1 MATAGMGQ
9 DAGGLMEWLK
19 NLMGNSDGAQTFGAG
34 PDTAQGLDFGGAGG
48 PPDRDLGSSTGIGMN
63 IGTGQM
69 AIKGLATLGNLY
81 GSLQSSKLAKEQ
93 FKFSKDFANKNLAN
107 QTQSYNTALSDR
119 LTSRGVA
126 QGQSSAEVQAAIDK
140 NRLAR

>member
-1 MATAGMGQ
+1 MAIAGMGQ

-19 NLMGNSDGAQTFGAG
+19 NLMGNNDGAQTFGAG
-34 PDTAQGLDFGGAGG
+34 PDTAQGLNFGGADKGG
-48 PPDRDLGSSTGIGMN
+48 DLGAGTKIGMN

-69 AIKGLATLGNLY
+69 AIQGLATLGNLY
-81 GSLQSSKLAKEQ
+81 SSLQSSKLAKEQ

-126 QGQSSAEVQAAIDK
+126 TGQSSAEVQAAIDK

>member
-1 MATAGMGQ
+1 MAIAGMGQ

-19 NLMGNSDGAQTFGAG
+19 NLMGNNDGAQTFGAG
-34 PDTAQGLDFGGAGG
+34 PDTAQGLNFGGAGKG
-48 PPDRDLGSSTGIGMN
+48 GDLGAGTGLGMN

-69 AIKGLATLGNLY
+69 AIQGLATLGNLY

>member
-1 MATAGMGQ
+1 MTTANMGQ
-9 DAGGLMEWLK
+9 DPGGLMDWLK
-19 NLMGNSDGAQTFGAG
+19 NLMGNDGAQTFGAG
-34 PDTAQGLDFGGAGG
+34 PDTAQGLTFSGANGNLPGG
-48 PPDRDLGSSTGIGMN
+48 DLGASTGIGMN

-107 QTQSYNTALSDR
+107 QTQTYNTALSDR

-126 QGQSSAEVQAAIDK
+126 LGQSSAEVQTAIDK

>member
-1 MATAGMGQ
+1 MAIAGMGQ

-19 NLMGNSDGAQTFGAG
+19 NLMGNNDGAQTFGAG
-34 PDTAQGLDFGGAGG
+34 PDTAQGLDFGGASKGG
-48 PPDRDLGSSTGIGMN
+48 DLGEGTPIAMN

>member
-1 MATAGMGQ
+1 MAIAGMGQ

-19 NLMGNSDGAQTFGAG
+19 NLMGNNDGAQTFGAG
-34 PDTAQGLDFGGAGG
+34 PDTAQGLTFGGADKGG
-48 PPDRDLGSSTGIGMN
+48 DLGAGTKIGTN

-69 AIKGLATLGNLY
+69 AIQGLATLGNLY